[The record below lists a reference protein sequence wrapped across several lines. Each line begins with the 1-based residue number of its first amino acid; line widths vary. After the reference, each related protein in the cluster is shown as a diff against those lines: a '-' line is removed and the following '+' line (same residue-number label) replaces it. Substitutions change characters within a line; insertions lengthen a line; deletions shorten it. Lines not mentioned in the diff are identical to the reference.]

1 MKYPEFRG
9 DEPCISIGFELFY
22 ADQSDHLYPILAGC
36 CESCPSL
43 EPCRE
48 WAIRHEAHGYWGG
61 MTPADRKLYRSKRR
75 IPFTDPVTMVSE
87 WRRETA

>member
-1 MKYPEFRG
+1 MNYPQFRG

-22 ADQSDHLYPILAGC
+22 ADQSDNVYSLLSDC
-36 CESCPSL
+36 CQGCPSL

-61 MTPADRKLYRSKRR
+61 MSPMERKRYRYRMR
-75 IPFTDPVTMVSE
+75 IPFADPVTMVSE
-87 WRRETA
+87 YRRETA